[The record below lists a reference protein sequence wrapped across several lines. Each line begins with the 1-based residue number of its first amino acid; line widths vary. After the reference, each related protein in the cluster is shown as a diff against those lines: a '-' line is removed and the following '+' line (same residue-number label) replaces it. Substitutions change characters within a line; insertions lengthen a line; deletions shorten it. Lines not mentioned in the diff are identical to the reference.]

1 MISVGMIALMRLKE
15 EQMNKN
21 KKSVEYPYMNGY
33 CEKCENHYL
42 LDGDESRCNVITLL
56 GSSAMCA
63 QVTSCV
69 KYKERKQEGGI
80 K

>member
-1 MISVGMIALMRLKE
+1 MSKGKDISTMFARE
-15 EQMNKN
+15 EN
-21 KKSVEYPYMNGY
+21 KKSIEYPYMNDY

-63 QVTSCV
+63 QVKSCV
-69 KYKERKQEGGI
+69 KYKERKQEG
-80 K
+80 

>member
-1 MISVGMIALMRLKE
+1 
-15 EQMNKN
+15 
-21 KKSVEYPYMNGY
+21 MNGY
-33 CEKCENHYL
+33 CEKCVNHYL

-56 GSSAMCA
+56 GSSDMCA

-69 KYKERKQEGGI
+69 KYKKC

>member
-1 MISVGMIALMRLKE
+1 MLVLMRLKE
-15 EQMNKN
+15 KQMNEN
-21 KKSVEYPYMNGY
+21 KKSIEYPYMNGY
-33 CEKCENHYL
+33 CEKCVNHYL

-69 KYKERKQEGGI
+69 KYKKC